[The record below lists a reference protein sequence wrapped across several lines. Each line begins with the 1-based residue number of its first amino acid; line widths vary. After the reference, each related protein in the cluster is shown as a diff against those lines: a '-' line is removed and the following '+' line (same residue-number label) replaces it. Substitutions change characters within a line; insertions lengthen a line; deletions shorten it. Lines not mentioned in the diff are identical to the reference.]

1 MFKTAVLLLILMLA
15 ACSSSIRMSDEDR
28 QTVQTININKKIIL
42 PDEMFYAPPTGA
54 IIFGVIGAA
63 ISIEANR
70 GPGQILASFARD
82 NGVKIEEIVGKA
94 FIRKMQDLPGI
105 RLHQK
110 QYDAQLNIKIEAYG
124 LSSKFGSMSEVKP
137 VLKVGAQLVTK
148 HNKVLWQNNDYVTE
162 FSDLTPS
169 LTVESLTT
177 NPDGLKKAWEAVADV
192 VVTNILNTM

>member
-15 ACSSSIRMSDEDR
+15 ACSSSVRMSDEDR
-28 QTVQTININKKIIL
+28 QAVQAININKKIIL

-82 NGVKIEEIVGKA
+82 NGVKIEEIVGRA

-110 QYDAQLNIKIEAYG
+110 QYDAQLNIKIEMYG
-124 LSSKFGSMSEVKP
+124 LASKIGSMSEVKP
-137 VLKVGAQLVTK
+137 ILKVGAQLVTK
-148 HNKVLWQNNDYVTE
+148 YNKNGVLKWMAYSKQIGYE
-162 FSDLTPS
+162 FQSYGRDIIKS
-169 LTVESLTT
+169 VVEDNLAKEFPQRKF
-177 NPDGLKKAWEAVADV
+177 NF
-192 VVTNILNTM
+192 

>member
-15 ACSSSIRMSDEDR
+15 ACSSSVRLSDEDR
-28 QTVQTININKKIIL
+28 QAVQAININKKIIL
-42 PDEMFYAPPTGA
+42 PDEMFYAPPSGA
-54 IIFGVIGAA
+54 IFFGAIGAA
-63 ISIEANR
+63 ISIEANKE
-70 GPGQILASFARD
+70 PGQVLASFARD
-82 NGVKIEEIVGKA
+82 NGVKIEDIVGKA

-110 QYDAQLNIKIEAYG
+110 QYDAQLNIKIEMYG
-124 LSSKFGSMSEVKP
+124 LASKIGSMSEVKP

-148 HNKVLWQNNDYVTE
+148 HNKVLWQNNDYVTA
-162 FSDLTPS
+162 FSGLTPS

-177 NPDGLKKAWEAVADV
+177 NPDGLKKAWEAVADI